1 MDIES
6 NMEVLGKR
14 HPFLARYK
22 AGIDESGIVLFVSM
36 KIYSDSG
43 FSFFEDTSGMA
54 FAFARVKK
62 YNATFFNSVLEI
74 FWVTTYSA
82 FQLEPTFLDFMK

>member
-22 AGIDESGIVLFVSM
+22 AGIDESGVVLFVSM

-54 FAFARVKK
+54 FAFARVK
-62 YNATFFNSVLEI
+62 NT
-74 FWVTTYSA
+74 
-82 FQLEPTFLDFMK
+82 M

>member
-22 AGIDESGIVLFVSM
+22 AGIDESGVVLFVSM

-62 YNATFFNSVLEI
+62 DNVTFFNSVLEI
-74 FWVTTYSA
+74 LLLTTKLLQFYY
-82 FQLEPTFLDFMK
+82 